1 MVKFL
6 GKTMK
11 FWRVELTCG
20 AETLGA
26 VPIKVGIFE
35 RNTPSPLLFV
45 IDLIPL
51 THILRT
57 ANPDHEF

>member
-1 MVKFL
+1 
-6 GKTMK
+6 MK